1 MNCCFYLFVIEVFYF
16 DEFYIIIFLIDIF
29 SVCDNDYEEILEKN
43 REYIYIMFILLYFI
57 GLLLLI

>member
-1 MNCCFYLFVIEVFYF
+1 MNCCFYLFVNEVFYF